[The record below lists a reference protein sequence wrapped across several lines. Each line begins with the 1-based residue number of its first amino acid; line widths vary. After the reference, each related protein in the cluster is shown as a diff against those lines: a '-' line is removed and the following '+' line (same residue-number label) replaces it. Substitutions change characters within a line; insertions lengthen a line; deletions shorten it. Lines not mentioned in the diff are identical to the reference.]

1 MSALPDLSGLAL
13 VHREAPV
20 GVFHQ
25 LSEEDLKQL
34 DGEEGGCAITH
45 ERLKAKTAPNTGVGE
60 EHAVFRVRKHP
71 GDDLSYEGLAQ
82 YDFYFA
88 KKLAE
93 WVHRQIELGKER
105 DEVLD
110 PLKGTPLRRSDVD
123 LLLTAYPGKDPD
135 TVGAGQITELVRSGG
150 GDELGEVPEFVRT
163 APLKDGFEYTAFAPF
178 RRDASFSWMLEQTVD
193 AFGKIVDTAEYF
205 RIELE
210 MKCLGDTVE
219 ERYWTELEGWI
230 DAAAENDE
238 HTMIDAFANGLVGR
252 SGAHNDLDNDRL
264 RAIVDALIHGNHVRA
279 RVQRTHDDAQ
289 HPDSLHVTVD
299 ITKQAMRMLVIRS
312 AVRDLADADA
322 AERRKWEARFRHS
335 SIPISGRDWTNP
347 NARASYNSDNIDG
360 KRYCWDSWI
369 SEKTPCAPNSEERY
383 NSWRGALS
391 QMVRAV
397 HCVCNAAERR
407 GMDAWVPMGPF
418 DYYVPWANQPSSLPA
433 ELLAAS
439 GPTGGL
445 DAFYGSIDKVAADL
459 TEWKIHSTVVRDA
472 RPKRTFAQ
480 AFEHLVFAQPYR
492 IRNLSQWRPVMQ
504 TTVPIWY
511 LVSNDWMRKMDE
523 RWNEH
528 LLARRA
534 AQDEGDDL
542 EQLAGW
548 ALDRNDP
555 DALRVLGRGG
565 GGLVG
570 E

>member
-1 MSALPDLSGLAL
+1 M
-13 VHREAPV
+13 HREAPV

-25 LSEEDLKQL
+25 LSAEDWNQL
-34 DGEEGGCAITH
+34 DAEDEGCGITH
-45 ERLKAKTAPNTGVGE
+45 ERLKAGTAPNTGVGE

-82 YDFYFA
+82 YNFYFA

-93 WVHRQIELGKER
+93 WVHRQINRGTSPDQVR
-105 DEVLD
+105 D
-110 PLKGTPLRRSDVD
+110 PIKGTTLRRSDVD
-123 LLLTAYPGKDPD
+123 LLLTAYPDKDPD
-135 TVGAGQITELVRSGG
+135 TIGAGQITELVRSGG
-150 GDELGEVPEFVRT
+150 GDELDELGVPEFVRN

-178 RRDASFSWMLEQTVD
+178 RRDASFSWMLKETVG
-193 AFGKIVDTAEYF
+193 AFGEIVDTEEYF

-210 MKCLGDTVE
+210 MKWLGDTVE

-230 DAAAENDE
+230 DAAYEYDE
-238 HTMIDAFANGLVGR
+238 ETMIVAFANGLVGR
-252 SGAHNDLDNDRL
+252 SGAHNDLADDRL
-264 RAIVDALIHGNHVRA
+264 RAIVDALYRGNHVR
-279 RVQRTHDDAQ
+279 VQVDRTHDDAQ
-289 HPDSLHVTVD
+289 RADSLHVTVD

-312 AVRDLADADA
+312 AVRDLAADA
-322 AERRKWEARFRHS
+322 TRRRWEARFR
-335 SIPISGRDWTNP
+335 PTSGRDWTNP
-347 NARASYNSDNIDG
+347 NARASDNTDVIDG
-360 KRYCWDSWI
+360 KRYCWDPWI
-369 SEKTPCAPNSEERY
+369 SGKTPCAPNSEKRY

-418 DYYVPWANQPSSLPA
+418 DYYVPWTNQPSSLPA

-459 TEWKIHSTVVRDA
+459 TEWKIHSTVIQDA

-523 RWNEH
+523 RWDEH